1 MKSVLR
7 DVWKTDFPVED
18 SFFGYV
24 DGWHRRFWQG
34 SPDHRGVPGAL
45 GRVVTLINTSDM
57 EQFRDRDPHASE
69 QATVWGRIY
78 RVPQEEVPE
87 ILAQLD
93 HREKAGYDRAEVDV
107 HCTDNVVRRA
117 LVFIATPD
125 NSDFLGPAPLP
136 EMADEIVTRVGPS
149 GPNIEY
155 FLNLCRCMR
164 DIHVE
169 DKHLIDLERLVL
181 ERAPKT

>member
-1 MKSVLR
+1 MWIFGYGSI
-7 DVWKTDFPVED
+7 VWKTDFPVED

-45 GRVVTLINTSDM
+45 GRVVTLISAEDLK
-57 EQFRDRDPHASE
+57 QFRDVDPHASE
-69 QATVWGRIY
+69 VPRTWGRIY
-78 RVPQEEVPE
+78 RVPKEEVPE

-107 HCTDNVVRRA
+107 HY
-117 LVFIATPD
+117 
-125 NSDFLGPAPLP
+125 FLGPAPLA
-136 EMADEIVTRVGPS
+136 ELAHEIATRVGPS
-149 GPNIEY
+149 GPNVEY

-164 DIHVE
+164 SIDVH
-169 DKHLIDLERLVL
+169 DKHLLDLEQLVL
-181 ERAPKT
+181 EHYAPHAVA